1 MTTTAPSDDRLFEPG
16 SDAGGSKSRDSD
28 PGAKPDSEDPLSC
41 LDTFSASTAPDGPGA
56 LTGTLA
62 LTSPETLGP
71 EDAGLVLARLAALA
85 SWVEAQ
91 QSRVVHRMAAL
102 IAAEVEE
109 SFRRPDAGMTLSLT
123 AAEAG
128 AVLNLPHMSALQ
140 LVSESSQLCTEN
152 TATLAALS
160 HGQISYRHAR
170 AVLDQLENVP
180 RAQAPAFE
188 TELLSAAK
196 GRTCAQFART
206 ARRLRERRWPDTIS
220 ARHRSALDRRRVS
233 FDPAADGMGDF
244 CARIAV
250 EKGQAIFTA
259 LTFAAQGERKAGD
272 PRTLDQLRSDIFT
285 SLMLHSNRSE
295 TDLSW
300 APGPEPSAAP
310 GPSAAGLSSAGSSAA
325 GGCLVD
331 GSYPVNEDRPA
342 TEDCQANE
350 DHPAG
355 GDYCSSAG
363 NSPADRNY
371 TGAGSAHGTNTEWDD
386 AAGIKAE
393 IMVLISAETLFGTS
407 DSYAELNGVG
417 TISAETGRRLA
428 EHARH
433 WTGLVQDPSTGEILA
448 VGRRRKIPAGL
459 KRWLQARDGTCRFPG
474 CGVGPIRAEIDH
486 THPWASGGLT
496 EHGNLAHLCPKH
508 HRYKTLGFWSAR
520 QKESGFLEWI
530 SPLGRVYRT
539 APQLHYGPDRPDG
552 GSAAPTSLASDSAP
566 PPF

>member
-1 MTTTAPSDDRLFEPG
+1 MTTTARSEDRLFEPA
-16 SDAGGSKSRDSD
+16 SDAGGSQSGGSN
-28 PGAKPDSEDPLSC
+28 PGAKPDSEDLLSC
-41 LDTFSASTAPDGPGA
+41 LDTFSASTAPNGPA
-56 LTGTLA
+56 AFIGTLA

-71 EDAGLVLARLAALA
+71 EDAGTVLARLAALA
-85 SWVEAQ
+85 SWAEAQ
-91 QSRVVHRMAAL
+91 QSRVVHRMEAL
-102 IAAEVEE
+102 IAAEVEG
-109 SFRRPDAGMTLSLT
+109 SFQGPDAGMTLSLT

-140 LVSESSQLCTEN
+140 LVSESSQLCTDH

-160 HGQISYRHAR
+160 HGHISYRHAR

-180 RAQAPAFE
+180 HAQAPGFE
-188 TELLSAAK
+188 IELLSAAK
-196 GRTCAQFART
+196 GRTCAQFVRT

-250 EKGQAIFTA
+250 GKGQAIFTA

-300 APGPEPSAAP
+300 APAPEPLAAP
-310 GPSAAGLSSAGSSAA
+310 GPSATGLSSAGSSSA

-331 GSYPVNEDRPA
+331 ASYPVNEDQPA
-342 TEDCQANE
+342 TEDCQAKE
-350 DHPAG
+350 DRPAG

-371 TGAGSAHGTNTEWDD
+371 TGAGDAHGTSTEWDD

-417 TISAETGRRLA
+417 PISAETGRRLA

-448 VGRRRKIPAGL
+448 VGRRRKMPAGL

-474 CGVGPIRAEIDH
+474 CGVGPARAEIDH

-496 EHGNLAHLCPKH
+496 EHGNLANLCPKH

-520 QKESGFLEWI
+520 QKEPGFLEWI

-539 APQLHYGPDRPDG
+539 APQLHYGPDRPNG
-552 GSAAPTSLASDSAP
+552 GSAAPTSLASDSDP